1 MMTWNGK
8 SGKGIK
14 FCHKVNEK
22 WKGRGEGEITN
33 TVTLVFAIK
42 MIQNSISRQ
51 EGDRLIIEINK
62 DIEKYQESVAMG
74 LTAKQLIYSVLA
86 LGGGCLI
93 VFLLYEKIGL
103 TFSCYVAVP
112 IVAPIA
118 LCGFYSYNGMGFTE
132 VFTRYMKSIFRNK
145 ALVFKAS
152 GYREMRE
159 EIRARKEAEK
169 RAAVR
174 KLKEERKQIRKERIK
189 GKLKEMAGKSKR
201 KNVDK
206 ERGRKR

>member
-1 MMTWNGK
+1 M
-8 SGKGIK
+8 
-14 FCHKVNEK
+14 
-22 WKGRGEGEITN
+22 
-33 TVTLVFAIK
+33 
-42 MIQNSISRQ
+42 
-51 EGDRLIIEINK
+51 IIEINK

-86 LGGGCLI
+86 LGSGCLI

-132 VFTRYMKSIFRNK
+132 VFTRYMRSIFRNK

-159 EIRARKEAEK
+159 EIRAREEMQK

-174 KLKEERKQIRKERIK
+174 KAKEERNQMRKERIK
-189 GKLKEMAGKSKR
+189 EMIRKTRRKNGHKERKR
-201 KNVDK
+201 K
-206 ERGRKR
+206 R

>member
-1 MMTWNGK
+1 M
-8 SGKGIK
+8 
-14 FCHKVNEK
+14 
-22 WKGRGEGEITN
+22 
-33 TVTLVFAIK
+33 
-42 MIQNSISRQ
+42 
-51 EGDRLIIEINK
+51 IIEINK

-86 LGGGCLI
+86 LGSGCLI

-132 VFTRYMKSIFRNK
+132 VFTRYMRSIFRNK

-159 EIRARKEAEK
+159 EIRAREETQK

-174 KLKEERKQIRKERIK
+174 KAKEERNQMRKERIK
-189 GKLKEMAGKSKR
+189 NRLKRIIKK
-201 KNVDK
+201 K
-206 ERGRKR
+206 

>member
-1 MMTWNGK
+1 
-8 SGKGIK
+8 
-14 FCHKVNEK
+14 
-22 WKGRGEGEITN
+22 
-33 TVTLVFAIK
+33 
-42 MIQNSISRQ
+42 
-51 EGDRLIIEINK
+51 
-62 DIEKYQESVAMG
+62 MG
-74 LTAKQLIYSVLA
+74 LSAKQLVYSILA
-86 LGGGCLI
+86 LGSGCGI

-118 LCGFYSYNGMGFTE
+118 LCGFYSYNGMGFRE

-159 EIRARKEAEK
+159 EIRVREEAQK
-169 RAAVR
+169 RAAIR
-174 KLKEERKQIRKERIK
+174 KAKEEWKQMRKERIK
-189 GKLKEMAGKSKR
+189 EKIKEMIRKPKR
-201 KNVDK
+201 KTVDK

>member
-1 MMTWNGK
+1 
-8 SGKGIK
+8 
-14 FCHKVNEK
+14 
-22 WKGRGEGEITN
+22 
-33 TVTLVFAIK
+33 
-42 MIQNSISRQ
+42 MIQNPISRQ
-51 EGDRLIIEINK
+51 EGEKMIIEINK

-86 LGGGCLI
+86 LGSGCLI

-118 LCGFYSYNGMGFTE
+118 LCGFYSYNGMGFVE
-132 VFTRYMKSIFRNK
+132 VFTRYMRSIFRNK

-174 KLKEERKQIRKERIK
+174 KIKEERKQMRKERIK
-189 GKLKEMAGKSKR
+189 EMIRKPKR

>member
-1 MMTWNGK
+1 M
-8 SGKGIK
+8 
-14 FCHKVNEK
+14 
-22 WKGRGEGEITN
+22 
-33 TVTLVFAIK
+33 
-42 MIQNSISRQ
+42 
-51 EGDRLIIEINK
+51 IIEINK

-74 LTAKQLIYSVLA
+74 LTANQLVYSVLA
-86 LGGGCLI
+86 LGSGCLI

-118 LCGFYSYNGMGFTE
+118 LCGFYSYNGMGFVE

-159 EIRARKEAEK
+159 EIRAREEAEK

-174 KLKEERKQIRKERIK
+174 KIKEERKQMRKERIK
-189 GKLKEMAGKSKR
+189 EMIRKPKR
-201 KNVDK
+201 KTVDK

>member
-1 MMTWNGK
+1 M
-8 SGKGIK
+8 
-14 FCHKVNEK
+14 
-22 WKGRGEGEITN
+22 
-33 TVTLVFAIK
+33 
-42 MIQNSISRQ
+42 
-51 EGDRLIIEINK
+51 IIEINK

-86 LGGGCLI
+86 LGSGCLI

-118 LCGFYSYNGMGFTE
+118 LCGFYSYNGMGFVE
-132 VFTRYMKSIFRNK
+132 VFTRYMRSIFRNK

-159 EIRARKEAEK
+159 EIRAREEVQK
-169 RAAVR
+169 RAALR
-174 KLKEERKQIRKERIK
+174 KAKEERKQMRKERIK
-189 GKLKEMAGKSKR
+189 NRL
-201 KNVDK
+201 
-206 ERGRKR
+206 ERIIKKK

>member
-1 MMTWNGK
+1 M
-8 SGKGIK
+8 
-14 FCHKVNEK
+14 
-22 WKGRGEGEITN
+22 
-33 TVTLVFAIK
+33 
-42 MIQNSISRQ
+42 
-51 EGDRLIIEINK
+51 IIEINK

-74 LTAKQLIYSVLA
+74 LREKQIIYSVFG
-86 LGGGCLI
+86 LGIGCLI

-132 VFTRYMKSIFRNK
+132 VFTRYMRSIFRNK

-159 EIRARKEAEK
+159 EIRAREEMQK

-174 KLKEERKQIRKERIK
+174 KAKEERNQMRKERIK
-189 GKLKEMAGKSKR
+189 EMIRKTRRKNGHKERKR
-201 KNVDK
+201 K
-206 ERGRKR
+206 R

>member
-1 MMTWNGK
+1 M
-8 SGKGIK
+8 
-14 FCHKVNEK
+14 
-22 WKGRGEGEITN
+22 
-33 TVTLVFAIK
+33 
-42 MIQNSISRQ
+42 
-51 EGDRLIIEINK
+51 IIEINK

-74 LTAKQLIYSVLA
+74 LTAKQLVYSVLA
-86 LGGGCLI
+86 LGSGCLI

-118 LCGFYSYNGMGFTE
+118 LCGFYSYNGMGFVE

-159 EIRARKEAEK
+159 EIRAREETQK

-174 KLKEERKQIRKERIK
+174 KAKEERNQMRKERIK
-189 GKLKEMAGKSKR
+189 EMIRKTRRKNGHKERKR
-201 KNVDK
+201 K
-206 ERGRKR
+206 R